1 MSQDNCVYCNAT
13 AESVVWSDARC
24 RVLHVTDATF
34 AGFCRVVWGTHVAE
48 FSDLDDAARTHV
60 MRVVAGVEKGLR
72 DLLAPDK
79 VNLASL
85 GNLVPHLHWHV
96 IPRYRNDPRWGQ
108 PIWATPLE
116 SMIDTRLPAAERD
129 ALVLELRRAFD
140 TAAA

>member
-13 AESVVWSDARC
+13 AESVVWSDACC
-24 RVLHVTDATF
+24 RVLHVTDTTF

-96 IPRYRNDPRWGQ
+96 IPRYRDDSHYPE
-108 PIWATPLE
+108 PIWAAPQRVGVVRT
-116 SMIDTRLPAAERD
+116 LPRDFAARMKR
-129 ALVLELRRAFD
+129 ALDRSLA
-140 TAAA
+140 

>member
-24 RVLHVTDATF
+24 RVLHVADATF

-96 IPRYRNDPRWGQ
+96 IPRYVDDSHYPE
-108 PIWATPLE
+108 PIWAAPQRVGVVRT
-116 SMIDTRLPAAERD
+116 LPRDFAARMKR
-129 ALVLELRRAFD
+129 ALDRSLA
-140 TAAA
+140 

>member
-1 MSQDNCVYCNAT
+1 M
-13 AESVVWSDARC
+13 WSDARC

-96 IPRYRNDPRWGQ
+96 IPRFTDDPHFPEPVWGDRKRAVC
-108 PIWATPLE
+108 P
-116 SMIDTRLPAAERD
+116 
-129 ALVLELRRAFD
+129 RAFD
-140 TAAA
+140 RALLLRAIERRLGVGAS

>member
-13 AESVVWSDARC
+13 AESVVWSDACC

-96 IPRYRNDPRWGQ
+96 IPRYVDDSHYPE
-108 PIWATPLE
+108 PIWAAPQRVGVVRTLPR
-116 SMIDTRLPAAERD
+116 DFATRMKR
-129 ALVLELRRAFD
+129 ALDRSLA
-140 TAAA
+140 

>member
-85 GNLVPHLHWHV
+85 GNLVPHLHWHI
-96 IPRYRNDPRWGQ
+96 IPRYRDDSHYPE
-108 PIWATPLE
+108 PIWAARQRVGVVRTLPH
-116 SMIDTRLPAAERD
+116 DFAARLKR
-129 ALVLELRRAFD
+129 ALDRSLA
-140 TAAA
+140 